1 MFGKFVL
8 ENFEEFVEGR
18 WSFEIGRILLNP
30 GGGIFDGGRVFECNG
45 PEIGYGAGAIGRC
58 EKEVFE

>member
-45 PEIGYGAGAIGRC
+45 PEIGYGA
-58 EKEVFE
+58 